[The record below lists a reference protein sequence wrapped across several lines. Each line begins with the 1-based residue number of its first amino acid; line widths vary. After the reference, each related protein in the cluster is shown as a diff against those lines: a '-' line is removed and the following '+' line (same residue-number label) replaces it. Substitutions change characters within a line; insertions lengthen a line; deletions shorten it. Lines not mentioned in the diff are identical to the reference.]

1 MRPSLAPVAL
11 VAASVLLAGACN
23 SASDADTRAAREQTA
38 TMEAPAPGEGAA
50 APAEVDLEEFL
61 AEALAP
67 FEEQVDPAGQP
78 EQPTG
83 DGAAAAAPIG
93 QAEEPEP
100 GAPEPAPE
108 PEPGAPE
115 PAPEPEPGA
124 PEPAPEP
131 EPGAPEP
138 AASEPT
144 AGTIPGR
151 EEAAVA
157 SIGEGTQTQDIS
169 VDAVVP
175 LTGELT
181 SDFFLAQRRAVAV
194 KVDNGGLRPRPQ
206 FGLAAA
212 DIVYEVLVEGG
223 FTRFLAVYHS
233 EIPDRIGPVRSVRSS
248 DMDLLADLG
257 TPYLASSGAN
267 SVVLREMREA
277 GNAGVLIDAGA
288 LRGVPAYSLDRSR
301 RAPHNR
307 FFHYTQLLDSTTAS
321 TAPATVTPLF
331 EYGSTDEPGMD
342 GAAGVTVTY
351 SFYGNVVSH
360 IWDAGV
366 GGWVRIQNG
375 ELHTAESDFGTVE
388 IAPTNVAVLWLPY
401 TTSAADPK
409 SPQAL
414 SYGSGDALVL
424 TAGAVHQAAWER
436 SEGRRGFRLTDADGN
451 VLGLSPGS
459 TWVILANRGSRQP
472 VAEVTTVNTAEGARL
487 LAEAR
492 AAAAAEQAASS

>member
-23 SASDADTRAAREQTA
+23 SASDADTVAAREHTA

-83 DGAAAAAPIG
+83 DVAAAAIG

-108 PEPGAPE
+108 PEPASE
-115 PAPEPEPGA
+115 P
-124 PEPAPEP
+124 
-131 EPGAPEP
+131 
-138 AASEPT
+138 ASEPT

-223 FTRFLAVYHS
+223 FTRFLAVFHS

-267 SVVLREMREA
+267 SVVQREMREA
-277 GNAGVLIDAGA
+277 ANTGVLIDAGA
-288 LRGVPAYSLDRSR
+288 LRGVPAYSLDRNR
-301 RAPHNR
+301 AAPHNR

-321 TAPATVTPLF
+321 TAPARVTPLF
-331 EYGSTDEPGMD
+331 EYGSNHPPDIAGT
-342 GAAGVTVTY
+342 AGVTVTY

-360 IWDAGV
+360 IWDTGV

-375 ELHTAESDFGTVE
+375 ELHTTESDFGTVE

-472 VAEVTTVNTAEGARL
+472 VAEVTMVNTAEGARL

>member
-1 MRPSLAPVAL
+1 M
-11 VAASVLLAGACN
+11 
-23 SASDADTRAAREQTA
+23 
-38 TMEAPAPGEGAA
+38 
-50 APAEVDLEEFL
+50 
-61 AEALAP
+61 
-67 FEEQVDPAGQP
+67 
-78 EQPTG
+78 
-83 DGAAAAAPIG
+83 
-93 QAEEPEP
+93 
-100 GAPEPAPE
+100 
-108 PEPGAPE
+108 
-115 PAPEPEPGA
+115 
-124 PEPAPEP
+124 
-131 EPGAPEP
+131 
-138 AASEPT
+138 
-144 AGTIPGR
+144 
-151 EEAAVA
+151 
-157 SIGEGTQTQDIS
+157 
-169 VDAVVP
+169 VP

-223 FTRFLAVYHS
+223 FTRFLAVFHS

-267 SVVLREMREA
+267 SVVQREMREA
-277 GNAGVLIDAGA
+277 VNAGVLIDAGA
-288 LRGVPAYSLDRSR
+288 LRGVPAYSLDRNR
-301 RAPHNR
+301 AAPHNR
-307 FFHYTQLLDSTTAS
+307 FFHYTELLDSTAAS

-331 EYGSTDEPGMD
+331 EYGSTNPPEIA
-342 GAAGVTVTY
+342 GAAAVTVAY

-375 ELHTAESDFGTVE
+375 ELHTTESDFGTVE

-401 TTSAADPK
+401 KTSAADPK

-424 TAGAVHQAAWER
+424 TAGVVHQAAWER
-436 SEGRRGFRLTDADGN
+436 SEGRRGFRLTGADGN

-459 TWVILANRGSRQP
+459 TWVILANRGSRRP

-492 AAAAAEQAASS
+492 AAVAAAEQAASS

>member
-23 SASDADTRAAREQTA
+23 SASDADTRAARDQTA

-67 FEEQVDPAGQP
+67 FKEQLDPAEQP

-83 DGAAAAAPIG
+83 DVAAAPIG
-93 QAEEPEP
+93 EAEEPEP

-108 PEPGAPE
+108 PEP
-115 PAPEPEPGA
+115 
-124 PEPAPEP
+124 
-131 EPGAPEP
+131 
-138 AASEPT
+138 ASEPT

-157 SIGEGTQTQDIS
+157 SVGEGAQTQDIS
-169 VDAVVP
+169 VDAMVP

-206 FGLAAA
+206 FGLSAA

-223 FTRFLAVYHS
+223 FTRFLAVFHS

-267 SVVLREMREA
+267 SVVQREMREA
-277 GNAGVLIDAGA
+277 ANAGVLIDAGA
-288 LRGVPAYSLDRSR
+288 LRGVPAYSLDRNR
-301 RAPHNR
+301 AAPHNR

-331 EYGSTDEPGMD
+331 EYGSNHPPDIA
-342 GAAGVTVTY
+342 GAAGVTVAY

-360 IWDAGV
+360 AWDAGV

-375 ELHTAESDFGTVE
+375 EVHTTESDFGTVE

-472 VAEVTTVNTAEGARL
+472 VAGVTMVNAAEGARL

-492 AAAAAEQAASS
+492 AATAAEQAASS